1 MRLVAQRVSSAQVAV
16 DGEVIASIGQ
26 GLLILAGV
34 REGDGPEAARRL
46 AAKAVNHRIFSDP
59 EGKMNLSVRD
69 VGGEILLV
77 SQFTLYA
84 DTRRGNRPS
93 FLLAAP
99 PEAAEALLGELA
111 GALRDQGVDVREGR
125 FGARMDVTSTN
136 SGPVTIILED

>member
-34 REGDGPEAARRL
+34 GEGDGPEAARRL
-46 AAKAVNHRIFSDP
+46 AAKAVNLRIFSDP

-111 GALRDQGVDVREGR
+111 GALREQGVDVREGR